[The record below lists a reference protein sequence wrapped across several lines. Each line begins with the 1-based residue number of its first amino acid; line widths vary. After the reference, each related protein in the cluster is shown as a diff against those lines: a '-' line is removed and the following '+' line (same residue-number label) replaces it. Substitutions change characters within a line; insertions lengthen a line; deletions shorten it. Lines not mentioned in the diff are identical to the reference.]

1 MDSLLEAVSSTL
13 LIDTGCLVIA
23 DDNDDDGDISM
34 STTPTPVMSTPVS
47 AWTVGGSVPHN
58 LEISA
63 VVRSWPPISTI
74 SSVLASGADT
84 SAAI

>member
-1 MDSLLEAVSSTL
+1 
-13 LIDTGCLVIA
+13 
-23 DDNDDDGDISM
+23 
-34 STTPTPVMSTPVS
+34 MSTPVS
-47 AWTVGGSVPHN
+47 ACTAGGSVPTS
-58 LEISA
+58 LETSL